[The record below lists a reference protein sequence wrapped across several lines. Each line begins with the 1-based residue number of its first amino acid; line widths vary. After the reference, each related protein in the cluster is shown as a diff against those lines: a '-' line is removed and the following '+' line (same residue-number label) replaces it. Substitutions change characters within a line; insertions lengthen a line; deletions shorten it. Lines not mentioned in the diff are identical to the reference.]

1 MAVTADSETQTAEH
15 ALLAAKVRNAVL
27 RECQAIARSGQA
39 ELAEALE
46 KNVVALSYDQLLR
59 LRRVILGA

>member
-1 MAVTADSETQTAEH
+1 MAVMTDSETRSAEH
-15 ALLAAKVRNAVL
+15 ALLAAKVRNSML
-27 RECQAIARSGQA
+27 RECQTIARAGQA

-59 LRRVILGA
+59 LRRAILGA